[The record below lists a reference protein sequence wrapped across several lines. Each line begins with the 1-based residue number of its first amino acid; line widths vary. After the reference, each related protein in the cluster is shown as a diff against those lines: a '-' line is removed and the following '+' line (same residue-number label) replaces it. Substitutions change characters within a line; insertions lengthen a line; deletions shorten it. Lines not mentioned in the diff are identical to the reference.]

1 MKEISTGDLVR
12 IAYRKH
18 ELAAAIAVEPPDDDV
33 PSVWG
38 VLWGGQVRLVH
49 IDNLEQI
56 TGGLSE
62 SQDR

>member
-1 MKEISTGDLVR
+1 VSLQPGDLVR

-18 ELAAAIAVEPPDDDV
+18 ELAMAIAVDPPDDYA

-49 IDNLEQI
+49 IDNLEAI
-56 TGGLSE
+56 SE
-62 SQDR
+62 SR

>member
-1 MKEISTGDLVR
+1 MKEIRAGDLVR

-18 ELAAAIAVEPPDDDV
+18 ELAMAIAVDPPDDYA

-49 IDNLEQI
+49 IDNLEAI
-56 TGGLSE
+56 SETG
-62 SQDR
+62 

>member
-1 MKEISTGDLVR
+1 MKLMPGDLVR

-18 ELAAAIAVEPPDDDV
+18 ELAMAIAVDPPDDYA

-49 IDNLEQI
+49 IDNLEAI
-56 TGGLSE
+56 SE
-62 SQDR
+62 TR

>member
-1 MKEISTGDLVR
+1 MKEISAGDLVR

-18 ELAAAIAVEPPDDDV
+18 ELAMAIAVDPPDDYA

-49 IDNLEQI
+49 IDNLEAI
-56 TGGLSE
+56 SE
-62 SQDR
+62 TR

>member
-1 MKEISTGDLVR
+1 MSLQPGDLVR

-18 ELAAAIAVEPPDDDV
+18 ELAMAIAVDPPDDYA

-49 IDNLEQI
+49 IDNLEAI
-56 TGGLSE
+56 SE
-62 SQDR
+62 SR